1 MKIKNITLTSLL
13 LAMGFILHS
22 IVPGFFGMK
31 FDIFLS
37 FLFLAIVICP
47 TIENAVLAGIS
58 GGIITALTTTFP
70 AGQIPNVIDK
80 IITALFVLMLV
91 KLFQNIKNNSMKMA
105 MIGFFGTLVSGSVF
119 LTSALFLA
127 GLPAPLSVLFVS
139 VVLPAAVT
147 NTAVT
152 VIVYHA
158 FSLALKAKM
167 QLS

>member
-1 MKIKNITLTSLL
+1 MKIKSITLTSLL

-152 VIVYHA
+152 VIVYNA
-158 FSLALKAKM
+158 FSIALKAKM

>member
-37 FLFLAIVICP
+37 FLFLAIVIYP
-47 TIENAVLAGIS
+47 TTQNAMLAGIS

-70 AGQIPNVIDK
+70 AGQLPNVIDK
-80 IITALFVLMLV
+80 IITAFFVLMLV
-91 KLFQNIKNNSMKMA
+91 KMLQRVKNTSVKMA
-105 MIGFFGTLVSGSVF
+105 VIGFFGTIVSGTVF
-119 LTSALFLA
+119 LTSALFLV

-147 NTAVT
+147 NTAIT
-152 VIVYHA
+152 VIVYNA
-158 FSLALKAKM
+158 FSMALKAKM

>member
-1 MKIKNITLTSLL
+1 MKIKSITLTSLL

-37 FLFLAIVICP
+37 FLFLAIIICP
-47 TIENAVLAGIS
+47 TIENALLAGVA
-58 GGIITALTTTFP
+58 GGLITALTTTFP

-80 IITALFVLMLV
+80 IITALFVFLLV
-91 KLFQNIKNNSMKMA
+91 KLFQSIKNNNVKMG

-119 LTSALFLA
+119 LTSALFLV
-127 GLPAPLSVLFVS
+127 GLPAPFNILFVTI
-139 VVLPAAVT
+139 VLPTALT

-152 VIVYHA
+152 IVVYNA
-158 FSLALKAKM
+158 FSMALKAKM